1 MSSFNPLTTN
11 ILHHIETSQLI
22 KLTGFYM
29 MGKMVTS
36 ELSGDQYQLLFENLV
51 WPVAL
56 LKMTPL

>member
-1 MSSFNPLTTN
+1 
-11 ILHHIETSQLI
+11 
-22 KLTGFYM
+22 M